1 MHIKSVW
8 IGIVLVFLLMGCKR
22 EAQQIDLGIEGIDLY
37 VESKVTIPFE
47 KQSMPINTINVV
59 RVGVKN
65 SNKEPTKF
73 ALKVR
78 FNSLYSPNGTLM
90 TDASGDYIDENW
102 ILTDEQRFEMAPGQV
117 RMLNITIR
125 VGPDMDAGKKTLS
138 GTYVFDVFACSPGC
152 LSYEKGDPNLYD
164 GYVHKFYV
172 QVP

>member
-1 MHIKSVW
+1 MHIRLPY
-8 IGIVLVFLLMGCKR
+8 IAILLVFLLMGCKR
-22 EAQQIDLGIEGIDLY
+22 EAQQIDLGIEGIPI
-37 VESKVTIPFE
+37 EGGKVVIPFE
-47 KQSMPINTINVV
+47 KLSMPINTINVF
-59 RVGVKN
+59 RVGVMN

-73 ALKVR
+73 DLKVR
-78 FNSLYSPNGTLM
+78 FNSLYAPDGTLM

-102 ILTDEQRFEMAPGQV
+102 ILTDEQRFEIAPGQV

-125 VGPDMDAGKKTLS
+125 VDPDMDAGKKTLP

-152 LSYEKGDPNLYD
+152 LSYENGDPNLYD